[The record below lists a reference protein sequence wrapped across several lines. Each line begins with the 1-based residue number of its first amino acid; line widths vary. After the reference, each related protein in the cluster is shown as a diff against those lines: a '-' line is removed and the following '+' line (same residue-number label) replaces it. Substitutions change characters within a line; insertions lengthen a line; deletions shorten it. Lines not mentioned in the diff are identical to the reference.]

1 MPGQDSEGIFFN
13 KRAIVKSS
21 EPDLLE
27 KAKNYCFLLLK
38 FRLRSEKELYRRLK
52 KKKFDEAV
60 IKRTLDFLKDKGFI
74 DDNYFAGAWIES
86 RIKKPLGLR
95 RLRQELSIKGIDKQT
110 IDIQLE
116 KIKNNYSEEAVVS
129 KIIEGQSK
137 KIKGID
143 PQKAKRRIYGYLLR
157 RGFSP
162 DTIINAMNQLS

>member
-1 MPGQDSEGIFFN
+1 MRHQPCSE
-13 KRAIVKSS
+13 S
-21 EPDLLE
+21 DLLE

-38 FRLRSEKELYRRLK
+38 FRLRSEKELYQRLK
-52 KKKFDEAV
+52 KKKFDEV
-60 IKRTLDFLKDKGFI
+60 IIERILIFLKDKGFI

-110 IDIQLE
+110 IDMQLE
-116 KIKNNYSEEAVVS
+116 KIKNNYSEETVVL
-129 KIIEGQSK
+129 KIVEGQLK

-143 PQKAKRRIYGYLLR
+143 PQKARRRIYAYLLR

-162 DTIINAMNQLS
+162 DVVIDVLNRQ

>member
-1 MPGQDSEGIFFN
+1 MRHQPCSE
-13 KRAIVKSS
+13 S
-21 EPDLLE
+21 DLLE

-38 FRLRSEKELYRRLK
+38 FRLRSEKELYQRLK
-52 KKKFDEAV
+52 KKKFDEV
-60 IKRTLDFLKDKGFI
+60 IIERILIFLKDKGFI

-110 IDIQLE
+110 IDMQLE
-116 KIKNNYSEEAVVS
+116 KIKNNYSEETVVS
-129 KIIEGQSK
+129 QVIEGQLK

-143 PQKAKRRIYGYLLR
+143 PQKARRRIYGYLLR

-162 DTIINAMNQLS
+162 DVVIDVLNRQ